1 MLPCLFVFFSFP
13 FPFFWLCSHFP
24 FCPSDA
30 LCSTGDTSRD
40 LIESIR
46 MKHATVAH
54 ALTQRK
60 CSWSSN
66 APGGHALNLTLIAQ
80 WRPVHFV
87 FIFQCFIHAHMQS
100 TTDASTFFQI
110 QCQLL
115 CNSAQFNP
123 SLDQPSTT
131 FQLLPYPLLNFH
143 PYSHQVFSSFIISPY
158 VSAELK
164 KKMPLKAVMRRHA

>member
-1 MLPCLFVFFSFP
+1 
-13 FPFFWLCSHFP
+13 
-24 FCPSDA
+24 
-30 LCSTGDTSRD
+30 
-40 LIESIR
+40 

-164 KKMPLKAVMRRHA
+164 KNAPKSRNETTRINTAYSIYRSDVIISIDAVLLVYCSD

>member
-1 MLPCLFVFFSFP
+1 
-13 FPFFWLCSHFP
+13 
-24 FCPSDA
+24 
-30 LCSTGDTSRD
+30 
-40 LIESIR
+40 